1 MGALGL
7 ALLGTAPE
15 LPAQTAGRV
24 VSCDG
29 RRITYIHITTKSPYP
44 NGVFRRWRALSRA
57 VLDAHA
63 RTSAGLV
70 GRFLAFREGQDCTEL
85 RRAESERILRA
96 QPFLA
101 DATVTAF
108 DDGHGGVRIDVVTID
123 EIAIVADIAV
133 KAPLQFTKIVL
144 GNANVSGNGIYT
156 AGSWQEGYLYRDHY
170 GIRLID
176 YQLLGRPQH
185 LELNAERHSIGG
197 EWMVQTSQPFFTD
210 LQRAAWRSTIG
221 ASRSYYSA
229 LTRNG
234 RPPAVGVGWSFADA
248 GGIIRIGVPGRLSLF
263 GASLS
268 RERSD
273 PDEQAVYITRT
284 GLRPAAPSPMDSF
297 SVHRSARLNALWGVR
312 NLNFLRVRGFDAL
325 NGIQDLRRGFQLG
338 TLFGRSLAVLGSR
351 DDDIFVAAELYG
363 GNGSDR
369 VFSAFLIQGEGRQDY
384 DRNRWD
390 GIMSSGRAAI
400 YLKPSP
406 VHTIVASA
414 EYGVGWRQLVPF
426 QLALGQPDGGVRGY
440 GGARVGGSQ
449 RIVLRGEERWFWG
462 RPFDV
467 ADAGFALFSDLGRTW
482 AGDAPLG
489 EDSDWRAS
497 IGVGL
502 LAGIPTGSR
511 RMWRADLAMPLS
523 RLDKAKLEFRI
534 SNRETSRTFWR
545 EPEDMRRSHGRLT
558 PTSVFNWP

>member
-1 MGALGL
+1 MGL
-7 ALLGTAPE
+7 ALLGTAPA
-15 LPAQTAGRV
+15 LAAQTPRRV
-24 VSCDG
+24 ASCDG
-29 RRITYIHITTKSPYP
+29 KRISDIRITTKSPYP

-57 VLDAHA
+57 ILNAHV
-63 RTSAGLV
+63 RTRPELV
-70 GRFLAFREGQDCTEL
+70 GRFLAFRKGQDCTEL

-101 DATVTAF
+101 DATVTAV
-108 DDGHGGVRIDVVTID
+108 DDGHGGVRIDVVTTD
-123 EIAIVADIAV
+123 EIAIVADVGV
-133 KAPLQFTKIVL
+133 KAPLKFTKIVL
-144 GNANVSGNGIYT
+144 GDANVSGNGIYT
-156 AGSWQEGYLYRDHY
+156 AGSWQEGYFYRDAW

-176 YQLLGRPQH
+176 YQLMGRAHH

-197 EWMVQTSQPFFTD
+197 EWMAQTSHPFFTD

-221 ASRSYYSA
+221 GSRSYYA
-229 LTRNG
+229 AITRYG
-234 RPPAVGVGWSFADA
+234 RPPAVGVDWSFADV

-273 PDEQAVYITRT
+273 PDVQAVYITPT

-297 SVHRSARLNALWGVR
+297 RIHRSARVNALWGVR

-351 DDDIFVAAELYG
+351 DDDIFVAAQLYA
-363 GNGSDR
+363 GNGSKR
-369 VFSAFLIQGEGRQDY
+369 VFSAFQIQGEGRQDY

-400 YLKPSP
+400 YVKPSP
-406 VHTIVASA
+406 VHTIVTSA
-414 EYGVGWRQLVPF
+414 EYGVGWHQLVPF
-426 QLALGQPDGGVRGY
+426 QLALGQPDGGVRGF
-440 GGARVGGSQ
+440 GGARVAGSQ

-467 ADAGFALFSDLGRTW
+467 ADAGFAIFSDLGRTW

-489 EDSDWRAS
+489 EDSHWRAS
-497 IGVGL
+497 VGAGL

-511 RMWRADLAMPLS
+511 RMWRMDLAMPLS
-523 RLDKAKLEFRI
+523 PLDKAKLELRI
-534 SNRETSRTFWR
+534 SNGDMSRTFWR
-545 EPEDMRRSHGRLT
+545 EPEDMRRSHGRLM